1 MKRRT
6 FLAALGT
13 AAACPAVAQV
23 ARATPTLARQLA
35 DYAVAL
41 SWDALAATTIETAKA
56 HLIDALGC
64 ALVAHDAPPVAMC
77 RRIATTVAGPATL
90 IGTLHRSTPEL
101 AAFANGAAIRY
112 EDLNDLYVGA
122 EPGHPSDN
130 IAPCLA
136 VAEAAC
142 ASGRDLLLAIVL
154 AYEID
159 CRLLDA
165 ANITSRGW
173 DHPVYS
179 LPAVALAAGKLMR
192 LDRDRME
199 QAVNLSLSGHLA
211 MNQTRMQQLS
221 DWKGLA
227 DASASR
233 DGVFAAQLAR
243 EGVTGPAPI
252 FEGRAGLFQQ
262 ISGPFALDVESFGGP
277 ERAFRIDACAIKP
290 YPAQGYTLTAIP
302 AAIDLATR
310 IGDLARIRAIHI
322 DTTHM
327 GYVTAGRDPEKWRPE
342 TRETADHSLPYIVAR
357 AMIERDV
364 TRDSYGPAALR
375 DAATR
380 ALMAVTTVAE
390 DARLTAMQ
398 PHAIPNRLT
407 VTLDDGRKLERQ
419 VDTLPGFPGQPTSR
433 PDTERKFQHN
443 AASHLSETRA
453 RHALDALWALDART
467 DLNGLL
473 ALLAVESRP

>member
-6 FLAALGT
+6 FLAALGA
-13 AAACPAVAQV
+13 AAACPAIAQV
-23 ARATPTLARQLA
+23 APATPTLARQLA

-41 SWDALAATTIETAKA
+41 TWDALDATTIETAKA

-77 RRIATTVAGPATL
+77 RRIATTAAGPATL
-90 IGTLHRSTPEL
+90 IGTRRRSTPEL
-101 AAFANGAAIRY
+101 AAFANGAAVRY

-136 VAEAAC
+136 VAEAAR

-211 MNQTRMQQLS
+211 MNQTRVQQLS

-262 ISGPFALDVESFGGP
+262 VSGPFALDVASFGGP
-277 ERAFRIDACAIKP
+277 QRAFRIDACAIKP

-357 AMIERDV
+357 AMLERDI

-375 DAATR
+375 DPVGR

-398 PHAIPNRLT
+398 PNAIPNRLT
-407 VTLDDGRKLERQ
+407 VTLDDGRTLERQ

-433 PDTERKFQHN
+433 ADTERKFRHN
-443 AASHLSETRA
+443 VAGRLPEQRA

-467 DLNGLL
+467 DLDGLL
-473 ALLAVESRP
+473 ALLAVESRS

>member
-1 MKRRT
+1 MNRRT
-6 FLAALGT
+6 FLAALGA
-13 AAACPAVAQV
+13 AAACPALV
-23 ARATPTLARQLA
+23 RAAPAAPSIARQLA
-35 DYAVAL
+35 DYAASL
-41 SWDALAATTIETAKA
+41 TWDALDATTIETAKA

-64 ALVAHDAPPVAMC
+64 AMLARDAPPVAMC
-77 RRIATTVAGPATL
+77 RRIATTVTGPSTL
-90 IGTLHRSTPEL
+90 IGTRQRSTPDL
-101 AAFANGAAIRY
+101 AAFANGAALRY
-112 EDLNDLYVGA
+112 EDFNDLYVGL

-130 IAPCLA
+130 VAPCLA
-136 VAEAAC
+136 VAEAEQ
-142 ASGRDLLLAIVL
+142 ASGRDLLLSIVL

-165 ANITSRGW
+165 ANLTSRGW

-179 LPAVALAAGKLMR
+179 LPAVALAAGRLMR

-199 QAVNLSLSGHLA
+199 QAVNLSLGGHLA
-211 MNQTRMQQLS
+211 MNQTRVQQLS

-227 DASASR
+227 DASAAR

-243 EGVTGPAPI
+243 EGVSGPAPI
-252 FEGRAGLFQQ
+252 FEGRAGLFRQV
-262 ISGPFALDVESFGGP
+262 SGPFALDVTSFGGRG
-277 ERAFRIDACAIKP
+277 RAFRIDACAIKP

-310 IGDLARIRAIHI
+310 VGDLGRIRAIHI
-322 DTTHM
+322 DTTYM

-342 TRETADHSLPYIVAR
+342 TRETADHSLPYVVAR
-357 AMIERDV
+357 ALLDREI
-364 TRDSYGPAALR
+364 TRDSYTPAALR
-375 DAATR
+375 DPAVR

-407 VTLDDGRKLERQ
+407 VTLDDGRKLERE

-433 PDTERKFQHN
+433 PDTERKFLRN
-443 AASHLSETRA
+443 VGSLLPEERA
-453 RHALDALWALDART
+453 RRALDALWALELRT
-467 DLNGLL
+467 DVNGLL
-473 ALLAVESRP
+473 ALLAVERDA

>member
-1 MKRRT
+1 MNRRT
-6 FLAALGT
+6 FLAALG
-13 AAACPAVAQV
+13 AAAARPAVAQV
-23 ARATPTLARQLA
+23 APATPTLAHRLA
-35 DYAVAL
+35 DYAAAL
-41 SWDALAATTIETAKA
+41 NWEALDATTIETAKA
-56 HLIDALGC
+56 HVIDALGC

-77 RRIATTVAGPATL
+77 RRIATTAAGPATL
-90 IGTLHRSTPEL
+90 VGTRRRSTPEL

-130 IAPCLA
+130 VAPCLA
-136 VAEAAC
+136 VAEAER

-154 AYEID
+154 AYEVD

-192 LDRDRME
+192 LDRGRME
-199 QAVNLSLSGHLA
+199 HAVNLSLSGHLA
-211 MNQTRMQQLS
+211 MNQTRVQQLS

-233 DGVFAAQLAR
+233 DGVFSAQLAR

-262 ISGPFALDVESFGGP
+262 VSGPFALDVSSFGGP
-277 ERAFRIDACAIKP
+277 QRPFRIDACAIKP
-290 YPAQGYTLTAIP
+290 YPAQGYTLTAIA
-302 AAIDLATR
+302 AAIDLATQ
-310 IGDLARIRAIHI
+310 IGDPARIRAIHI

-357 AMIERDV
+357 ALLDHDI
-364 TRDSYGPAALR
+364 TRDSYAPAALH
-375 DAATR
+375 DPAGR
-380 ALMAVTTVAE
+380 ALMAVTTVSE

-398 PHAIPNRLT
+398 PNAIPNRLT

-443 AASHLSETRA
+443 VAGRLSDKRA

-467 DLNGLL
+467 DLDGLL
-473 ALLAVESRP
+473 ALLAVESRS